1 MASTRAPERSGE
13 IGPVRRE
20 IIFEPLPERPAPQE
34 PRPAEPAPAT
44 EPQRGEPA
52 PAR

>member
-34 PRPAEPAPAT
+34 PQPAEPAPT
-44 EPQRGEPA
+44 EPRRGDSA